1 MLSRS
6 SRIVFWKRF
15 AKSLGKI
22 MGRFLTALTVGV
34 AAAVWQTAA
43 LAVESGNEY
52 LKYQEPVSNSGGI
65 SWFSSFAYVFSLL
78 FTFAVVLLLAYM
90 ASRFLGRRLGHLG
103 ANGGRKQQILQ
114 VIPLGQQG
122 AIQVVEVGGRILVLG
137 ITSQQIQLLL
147 EITDPQEM
155 DRIRSQQDAL
165 LQDELF
171 SEIPLNNMLTNS
183 LQRLDALKNKF
194 PRVFD
199 QSRK

>member
-1 MLSRS
+1 
-6 SRIVFWKRF
+6 
-15 AKSLGKI
+15 

-34 AAAVWQTAA
+34 TAAVWQTAA

-52 LKYQEPVSNSGGI
+52 LKYQEPASSGGGI

-78 FTFAVVLLLAYM
+78 LTFAVVLLLAYVV
-90 ASRFLGRRLGHLG
+90 SRFLGRRLGHLG
-103 ANGGRKQQILQ
+103 AAGGKKQQILQ
-114 VIPLGQQG
+114 VIPLGQHG
-122 AIQVVEVGGRILVLG
+122 AIQVVEVGGRVLVLG

-147 EITDPQEM
+147 EITDPQEI
-155 DRIRSQQDAL
+155 DRIRSQQDML

-183 LQRLDALKNKF
+183 LQRLDALKSKF

>member
-1 MLSRS
+1 MFLS
-6 SRIVFWKRF
+6 W
-15 AKSLGKI
+15 L
-22 MGRFLTALTVGV
+22 
-34 AAAVWQTAA
+34 
-43 LAVESGNEY
+43 
-52 LKYQEPVSNSGGI
+52 
-65 SWFSSFAYVFSLL
+65 SSFAYVFSLL
-78 FTFAVVLLLAYM
+78 FTFAVVLFLAYV

-103 ANGGRKQQILQ
+103 VQGGRKQQILQ

-147 EITDPQEM
+147 EITDSQEI

>member
-1 MLSRS
+1 MIIL
-6 SRIVFWKRF
+6 
-15 AKSLGKI
+15 I
-22 MGRFLTALTVGV
+22 MFI
-34 AAAVWQTAA
+34 
-43 LAVESGNEY
+43 
-52 LKYQEPVSNSGGI
+52 K
-65 SWFSSFAYVFSLL
+65 
-78 FTFAVVLLLAYM
+78 M
-90 ASRFLGRRLGHLG
+90 AP
-103 ANGGRKQQILQ
+103 K
-114 VIPLGQQG
+114 G

-147 EITDPQEM
+147 EITDPQEI
-155 DRIRSQQDAL
+155 DRIRSQQDSL